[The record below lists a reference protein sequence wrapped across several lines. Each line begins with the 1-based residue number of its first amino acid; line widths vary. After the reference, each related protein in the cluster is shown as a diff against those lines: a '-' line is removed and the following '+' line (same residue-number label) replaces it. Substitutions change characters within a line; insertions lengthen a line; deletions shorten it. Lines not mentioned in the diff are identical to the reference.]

1 MAIITN
7 TTVTTDLAPEI
18 TIDIGSRLV
27 ANYNK
32 LREILGIVGARA
44 VPEGTAL
51 KRYKTTVGELAE
63 QVPEGEEI
71 GLTKVTREPADPIVL
86 EMGKYRKLVTA
97 EAIQRSGR
105 DVAINDTDEALVR
118 QIRKDAKDKFFASL
132 ADGIGTIESG
142 DFQATLANGWGVISN
157 YYEDMDA
164 SPVFF
169 VNPSDVADYLG
180 KATITTQEAFG
191 FDYVE
196 NFLGLGTAIFSA
208 KVPAGTVYATAK
220 ENLNMAFIPSNG
232 DVAESFEL
240 SYDETGLIG
249 MTHNR
254 VTSRASIETLI
265 IASVIFY
272 AEDIAG
278 VFKGTIAQG

>member
-1 MAIITN
+1 MAVITN
-7 TTVTTDLAPEI
+7 TTITTDLAPEI

-27 ANYNK
+27 NNYNK
-32 LREILGIVGARA
+32 LREILGIVGTRA
-44 VPEGTAL
+44 VTEGTQL
-51 KRYKTTVGELAE
+51 KRYKTVAGELAE
-63 QVPEGEEI
+63 QVAEGEEI
-71 GLTKVTREPADPIVL
+71 GLTKVTRVEAEPIVITL
-86 EMGKYRKLVTA
+86 GKYRKLVTA

-105 DVAINDTDEALVR
+105 DVAINDTDEALVS
-118 QIRKDAKDKFFASL
+118 QIRKGVKDTFFASL
-132 ADGIGTIESG
+132 ADGEGTIEG
-142 DFQATLANGWGVISN
+142 GNLQVTLANGWGAVSN
-157 YYEDMDA
+157 YYEDVDA

-220 ENLNMAFIPSNG
+220 ENLNMAFVPANG
-232 DVAESFEL
+232 DVGEAFEL
-240 SYDETGLIG
+240 ASDDLGLIG
-249 MTHNR
+249 MTHTR

-265 IASVIFY
+265 ISSVVFY
-272 AEDIAG
+272 AEDVAG
-278 VFKGTIAQG
+278 VFKGTLAQG